1 MESKDKYTW
10 IIDQLKSEL
19 GNLEGTEIELISNI
33 QDLDSLQTPENTDLK
48 RLEKDTKK
56 RIQEEE
62 TFYAEQ
68 KQKQKV
74 QQETDFLIQN
84 TIENAKKLLTAPKA
98 KKPKVVDEH
107 SHSNFA
113 TSLRNVDYDQQE
125 AMDKKTRYAGKQ
137 SFPKIDT
144 IQKAKQVYG
153 AGGAPPKPPANRNNV
168 IGSKMQ
174 QRLAYKPPPLKRQ
187 SSVKKNPDKVQNISQ
202 YFFSLQKTE
211 NSLGQANQ
219 RKTSIVG

>member
-19 GNLEGTEIELISNI
+19 ENLEGTEIELISNI

-62 TFYAEQ
+62 TTYAEQ

-84 TIENAKKLLTAPKA
+84 TIENAEKLLTAPKA
-98 KKPKVVDEH
+98 KKSKVVDEH
-107 SHSNFA
+107 CQSNFA

-144 IQKAKQVYG
+144 IQKAKLVYTQ
-153 AGGAPPKPPANRNNV
+153 GAPPKPPPNRNNV

-187 SSVKKNPDKVQNISQ
+187 SSVKKNPDKVQNI
-202 YFFSLQKTE
+202 
-211 NSLGQANQ
+211 NQ
-219 RKTSIVG
+219 